1 MKGNKG
7 WSSGASHAHAANEM
21 KQKNSMERVYSSFV
35 HTHNVIKIIY
45 IARRREMG
53 YDN

>member
-21 KQKNSMERVYSSFV
+21 KQKNSMKRVYSSFV

-45 IARRREMG
+45 SKAKRNG
-53 YDN
+53 L